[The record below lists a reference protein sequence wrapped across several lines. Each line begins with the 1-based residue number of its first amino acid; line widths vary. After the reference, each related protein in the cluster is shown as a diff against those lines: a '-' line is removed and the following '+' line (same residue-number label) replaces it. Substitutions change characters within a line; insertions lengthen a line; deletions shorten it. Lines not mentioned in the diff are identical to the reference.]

1 MFLANN
7 LTHSAPRMPKLGFE
21 CNTMQ
26 GEFDLG
32 MIFDNIL
39 HSAKGM
45 DEASKSAIGACQG
58 NVLMVEM

>member
-1 MFLANN
+1 
-7 LTHSAPRMPKLGFE
+7 
-21 CNTMQ
+21 MQ